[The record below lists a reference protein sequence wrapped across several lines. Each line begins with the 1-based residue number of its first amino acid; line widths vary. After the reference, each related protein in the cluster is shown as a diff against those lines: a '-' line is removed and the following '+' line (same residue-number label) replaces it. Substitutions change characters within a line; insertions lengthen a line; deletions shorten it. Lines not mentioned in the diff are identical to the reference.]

1 MVIAE
6 TKLDSS
12 FLDPQFFIDN
22 YYKPTRKAHN
32 SNSGGLMEFIK
43 IRVLRKSLKDFSYC
57 KLHLLYVPILSE
69 WCELKIR
76 DFELVEPG
84 HITPEARD
92 FISNLRKLEV
102 ESE

>member
-1 MVIAE
+1 MRKNHLTAVE
-6 TKLDSS
+6 DS
-12 FLDPQFFIDN
+12 DMIDN
-22 YYKPTRKAHN
+22 MIRGETVRVTSDYDLFGTNINGFTGYYIQESTD
-32 SNSGGLMEFIK
+32 G
-43 IRVLRKSLKDFSYC
+43 

-84 HITPEARD
+84 HITPEARN